1 MKGDSNRFLAR
12 IDGAGERKTCGG
24 AVNIGLLGF
33 PEFTSAIE
41 IC

>member
-12 IDGAGERKTCGG
+12 IDGLGERKDCGG
-24 AVNIGLLGF
+24 AVNIRLLGF
-33 PEFTSAIE
+33 PEIPSAFK